1 VQRVDLGHDEIA
13 INVDLSRLVGEGVP
27 AIRRAIRARMKRRG
41 VEMRPVLESGMRDHE
56 AKTVDPALV
65 KAIVRAHGWFGDLV
79 SGRARS
85 LCDIARAEGVTDR
98 YVSHLL
104 RLAFLA
110 PRIVVAI
117 LEGAQP
123 VDLTIEALTKRID
136 LPLAWMEQKSRLGF
150 DRR

>member
-1 VQRVDLGHDEIA
+1 MRARRHHRVVRAEHDHDE
-13 INVDLSRLVGEGVP
+13 VGWKV
-27 AIRRAIRARMKRRG
+27 RRG
-41 VEMRPVLESGMRDHE
+41 QGR
-56 AKTVDPALV
+56 TV
-65 KAIVRAHGWFGDLV
+65 VRAQRWFDDLV

-85 LCDIARAEGVTDR
+85 LCDIARAECVTDR

-110 PRIVVAI
+110 PQIAVAI
-117 LEGAQP
+117 REGAQP
-123 VDLTIEALTKRID
+123 VVLTIEALTKRID